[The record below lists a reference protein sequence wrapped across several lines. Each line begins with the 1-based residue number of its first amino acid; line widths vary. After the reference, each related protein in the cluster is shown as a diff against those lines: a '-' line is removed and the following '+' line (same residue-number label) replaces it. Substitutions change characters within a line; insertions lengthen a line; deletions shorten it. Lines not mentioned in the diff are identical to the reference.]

1 MLRFFR
7 QIRQKLIE
15 QDKVRKYLWYALG
28 EILLVMI
35 GILLALQVNNWNE
48 QRKAEESL
56 KIVLKEVQEDLYNDI
71 VEISLALDWHI
82 ERDSI
87 STRMIEN
94 RYDIKDF
101 ENPENEYLY
110 NTALSYYDIIISDR
124 SFQLLSDFKDRV
136 PAEYRG
142 IIKRLNNLYI
152 EDQAYF
158 NRVQDHII
166 EFTINYE
173 NNLFNTHE
181 WATPGPDWPTEE
193 WITYF
198 SEATYHKRK
207 LFRYRSDIRG
217 LILYAKRM
225 KDKAVTNYM
234 IIRSLL
240 NDDSELPKF
249 IEDYGMK
256 ERPSSL
262 NYAGLYEY
270 RNDDGTV
277 EQVQINELY
286 DVLVWQNIDDQSM
299 FYFSEILL
307 AETAPD
313 KLVFA
318 FDYRYTIEVIRGSTG
333 AIEKLKTAY
342 LGDFDQEYYL
352 KEQ

>member
-1 MLRFFR
+1 MLKFFR

-15 QDKVRKYLWYALG
+15 QENVRKYVWYALG
-28 EILLVMI
+28 EILLVVI

-56 KIVLKEVQEDLYNDI
+56 KIVLKEVQEDLYNDL

-82 ERDSI
+82 EKDSI

-101 ENPENEYLY
+101 ENPENEYLF

-152 EDQAYF
+152 EDQAYL
-158 NRVQDHII
+158 NRVQDMII
-166 EFTINYE
+166 VFTMDYK
-173 NNLFNTHE
+173 NNVFNTHE
-181 WATPGPDWPTEE
+181 WATPSPDWPSEE
-193 WITYF
+193 WIRYF
-198 SEATYHKRK
+198 SEDTYHKRK

-217 LILYAKRM
+217 LIGYAKRM

-249 IEDYGMK
+249 VKDYGMK

-262 NYAGLYEY
+262 NYAGIYEY
-270 RNDDGTV
+270 SNEDGAV
-277 EQVQINELY
+277 DQVQINELY
-286 DVLVWQNIDDQSM
+286 DVFVLQYINDRAM

-313 KLVFA
+313 MLQFA
-318 FDYRYTIEVIRGSTG
+318 LDSRVKIEVIRDSTG
-333 AIEKLKTAY
+333 AIEKLKTTSP
-342 LGDFDQEYYL
+342 DNDDQEYYPL
-352 KEQ
+352 EQ